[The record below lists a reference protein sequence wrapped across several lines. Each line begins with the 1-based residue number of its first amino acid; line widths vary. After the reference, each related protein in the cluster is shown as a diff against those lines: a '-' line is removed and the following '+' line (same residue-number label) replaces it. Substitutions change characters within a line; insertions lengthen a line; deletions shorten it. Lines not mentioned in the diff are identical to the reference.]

1 MFNIQENT
9 WYSVKDNLY
18 FEDIFTYKTIN
29 TTKQITYYNDVI
41 AFDIETSSFMEDD
54 NYYENDTE
62 VYNFIT
68 GTKLKITQRMYS
80 DIPDMNDIRK
90 SLFGRIYMS
99 KSGGINVDSF
109 YQELNRRFPYYFPE
123 DIINPSDQFER
134 IINVYLDNAPEKMEE
149 DNKRAVMY
157 VWQIAI
163 NGTVIIGRTW
173 EEFTDLLKQIS
184 DYFELHD
191 KKRMIIYVHNLSF
204 EFAFIQY
211 LFKWSKVFAI
221 SSRKPIYALTDT
233 GFEFRCSYIL
243 SNLSLENVGK
253 SLTKY
258 KVHKVKG
265 FNYDLIRHYK
275 TPLTAFEYK
284 YIIND
289 VLVVSAYI
297 KEQMEKEGDNI
308 TKLPLT
314 ATGYCRNYVRKNCL
328 VGDNKEEQF
337 HKYHEMMKSLT
348 ISGAHEYEMMI
359 RAFAGGFTH
368 CSTRFSN
375 ETITGGVDSFDFS
388 SAYPYCAVSE
398 ERFPMSKGKLV
409 KIGSYDELKEYC
421 KLYCCIFDIRF
432 HNIRPKYINENYIS
446 VSKCYDEQG
455 RRFTDKTK
463 KEYGIISNNGRLVS
477 CEKSVSMT
485 ITEID
490 FEIID
495 RTYAWDKISIGDM
508 YCYMRGYL
516 PREIIMSIL
525 KLYNDKTT
533 LKGVPG
539 QEDFYT
545 KGKQLLNSV
554 YGMMVT
560 SIVMPVHGFN
570 GTEWTI
576 EHKDTEKEIKRY
588 NKSKKRFLFYPWGI
602 YITALCRRNL
612 WTGILSFGDDFIYA
626 DTDSL
631 KVVNCEKHMD
641 YINSYNEHVE
651 MKLRRTAEH
660 YNIPFEMF
668 KPKTVKGVEKLLGVW
683 DHETKSG
690 KWKVFKSLGAK
701 RYMIL
706 TKDNELTITVSG
718 VNKKHGIPYLVNK
731 YGRYGA
737 FCHFN
742 EDLVIPA
749 DHTGKLTHFY
759 IDDTIKG
766 EVTDYLGETVKYT
779 SLSGIYLEKASY
791 SFSIEGEYLSYL
803 KELRGEII

>member
-1 MFNIQENT
+1 MFKIQENS
-9 WYSVKDNLY
+9 WYSVNDNLY
-18 FEDIFTYKTIN
+18 FEDIFSYKTIK
-29 TTKQITYYNDVI
+29 TTKQVTYYNDVI
-41 AFDIETSSFMEDD
+41 AFDIETSSFVEDD
-54 NYYENDTE
+54 EYYENDTE
-62 VYNFIT
+62 LYNYIT
-68 GTKLKITQRMYS
+68 GTKLKITQKMYA

-90 SLFGRIYMS
+90 SLFGRIFMS
-99 KSGGINVDSF
+99 KTDGIAVDVF
-109 YQELNRRFPYYFPE
+109 YEELSRRYPYYFPD
-123 DIINPSDQFER
+123 DIYKPSDQFER
-134 IINVYLDNAPEKMEE
+134 IINIYLDNAPEKMEE

-157 VWQIAI
+157 VWQLAI

-173 EEFTDLLKQIS
+173 EEFLNLMKQIS
-184 DYFELHD
+184 DYFELD
-191 KKRMIIYVHNLSF
+191 ENKRMIIFVHNLSF

-211 LFKWSKVFAI
+211 LFNWSKVFAI
-221 SSRKPIYALTDT
+221 SSRKPIYALTDS
-233 GFEFRCSYIL
+233 GLEFRCSYLL
-243 SNLSLENVGK
+243 SNLSLENVGE

-265 FNYDLIRHYK
+265 FNYDLVRHSK
-275 TPLTAFEYK
+275 TPLTPFEYR

-337 HKYHEMMKSLT
+337 HKYHEMIRHLT
-348 ISGAHEYEMMI
+348 ISGVKEYDMMV
-359 RAFAGGFTH
+359 RAFSGGFTH

-375 ETITGGVDSFDFS
+375 EIITSGVDSFDFS

-409 KIGSYDELKEYC
+409 HVKTYEELKEYC
-421 KLYCCIFDIRF
+421 NIYCCIFDIRF

-446 VSKCYDEQG
+446 VSKCLDEDG
-455 RRFTDKTK
+455 HRFTDKTK
-463 KEYGIISNNGRLVS
+463 ALYGIITNNGRLVS
-477 CEKSVSMT
+477 CEKSITMT
-485 ITEID
+485 ITELD

-495 RTYAWDKISIGDM
+495 RTYAWDSISIGDM

-516 PREIIMSIL
+516 PKEIIMSIL
-525 KLYNDKTT
+525 KLYNDKTK
-533 LKGVPG
+533 LKGVKG
-539 QEDFYT
+539 QEDFYV

-560 SIVMPVHGFN
+560 SIIMPVHGFN
-570 GTEWTI
+570 GTDWTI
-576 EHKDTEKEIKRY
+576 EHKDAEKEIKRY
-588 NKSKKRFLFYPWGI
+588 NKSKKRFLFYAWGI

-612 WTGILSFGDDFIYA
+612 WTGILAFGDDYIYS
-626 DTDSL
+626 DTDSI
-631 KVVNCEKHMD
+631 KCINAEKHMD
-641 YINSYNEHVE
+641 YIRSYNEHVE
-651 MKLRRTAEH
+651 MKLKRTAEH

-683 DHETKSG
+683 DHETKG
-690 KWKVFKSLGAK
+690 NKWKVFKSLGAK

-706 TKDNELTITVSG
+706 TSDNELTITVSG
-718 VNKKHGIPYLVNK
+718 VNKKHGIPYLIKK

-737 FCHFN
+737 FIHFN
-742 EDLVIPA
+742 NDLVIPA

-759 IDDTIKG
+759 IDDTIIG
-766 EVTDYLGETVKYT
+766 EVTDYLGTTIKYK

-791 SFSIEGEYLSYL
+791 SFSIESEYLEYL
-803 KELRGEII
+803 RSLRGEIL